1 MSATILEP
9 DTDQEI
15 ELEQSAPKAKRS
27 VRMLAF
33 VLALAVVAGIAL
45 YSAASTSG
53 KPPVRGISAQVLA
66 DTYGAKVDLIGV
78 AALGGMVQLRFTVLD
93 TKKADALFH
102 DKDKM
107 PRLLIE
113 SNGQILEP
121 PAGMK
126 HSMKMVN
133 GGSYFIIYG
142 NRANMVKEGTKISV
156 VVGDVKL
163 EHQAARA

>member
-1 MSATILEP
+1 M
-9 DTDQEI
+9 DQTREV
-15 ELEQSAPKAKRS
+15 EEAAPQTRLP
-27 VRMLAF
+27 VRALIF
-33 VLALAVVAGIAL
+33 VVALALVGGIGL
-45 YSAASTSG
+45 YSATSSSG
-53 KPPVRGISAQVLA
+53 KPSVSAISAQALA

-78 AALGGMVQLRFTVLD
+78 AALGGMVQLRFTVID

-113 SNGQILEP
+113 SNGQILQP

-142 NRANMVKEGTKISV
+142 NRSNMVKEGTKISV

-163 EHQAARA
+163 EHQLARA